1 LAAKCRTEATGW
13 PSHRPFRRIGRLS
26 SQRLLQ
32 IRLLRLAS
40 AILVLV
46 AALLVGARRIG
57 PAPALGPFLEP
68 AHGIWS
74 LSRSAELSSSAKASV
89 VNLKGDVKVVYDD
102 RNVPHIFATSEDDA
116 YRALGYVVARDRL
129 FQMYVQTLAATGRL
143 SELAGA
149 RALPLDRE
157 ARGIGLPRSAER
169 KLAAAGDTAR
179 FMKLAVAYADGVNAY
194 VAQMSGSS
202 GRRR

>member
-1 LAAKCRTEATGW
+1 MLG
-13 PSHRPFRRIGRLS
+13 
-26 SQRLLQ
+26 
-32 IRLLRLAS
+32 
-40 AILVLV
+40 
-46 AALLVGARRIG
+46 AALFVGARRIG
-57 PAPALGPFLEP
+57 PAPALGPFLDP

-74 LSRSAELSSSAKASV
+74 LSRSAELAERATGSV

-102 RNVPHIFATSEDDA
+102 RNVPHIFATTEDDA

-157 ARGIGLPRSAER
+157 TRGLGLPRSAQR
-169 KLAAAGDTAR
+169 KMAASGDTAR
-179 FMKLAVAYADGVNAY
+179 FMKQAWSPLRI
-194 VAQMSGSS
+194 Q
-202 GRRR
+202 